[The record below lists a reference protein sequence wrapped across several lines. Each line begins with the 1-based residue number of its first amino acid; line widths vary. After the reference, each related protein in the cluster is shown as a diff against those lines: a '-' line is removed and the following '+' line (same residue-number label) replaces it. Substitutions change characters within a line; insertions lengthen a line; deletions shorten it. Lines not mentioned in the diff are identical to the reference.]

1 MVANDTKNGADAL
14 NFESGFIQVVN
25 GKSAPTKQ
33 RRRGENPANRE
44 PKEEVPVAT
53 QEDVDR
59 AVSAAKDAF
68 KSWSKTPYEDR
79 KRAVLAYADAIES
92 VRDDFRDL
100 LISEQGK
107 PVSFCFFTPTHNR
120 FVDKTDRFPKQTPRW
135 MLRLRGYEAWQVLT
149 YLRKSSRTTKT
160 ERLLHVT
167 LPLEWL
173 LQLFRGIFPSSWP
186 PRNSHQRCSLEMSSF

>member
-1 MVANDTKNGADAL
+1 MVANDGRNGADAL
-14 NFESGFIQVVN
+14 NFKSGFIQVIN
-25 GKSAPTKQ
+25 GKSAPTKTS
-33 RRRGENPANRE
+33 RRGENPANRE

-68 KSWSKTPYEDR
+68 KSWSRTLYEDR

-107 PVSFCFFTPTHNR
+107 PVSFCFSAPTHDR
-120 FVDKTDRFPKQTPRW
+120 FVDKTDRFPKQIPRW
-135 MLRLRGYEAWQVLT
+135 MPLLHGYEAWQVLT
-149 YLRKSSRTTKT
+149 YLRRSSKTTKT
-160 ERLLHVT
+160 ERLSRAT
-167 LPLEWL
+167 LPSEWL
-173 LQLFRGIFPSSWP
+173 LQLFRGTSPSS
-186 PRNSHQRCSLEMSSF
+186 